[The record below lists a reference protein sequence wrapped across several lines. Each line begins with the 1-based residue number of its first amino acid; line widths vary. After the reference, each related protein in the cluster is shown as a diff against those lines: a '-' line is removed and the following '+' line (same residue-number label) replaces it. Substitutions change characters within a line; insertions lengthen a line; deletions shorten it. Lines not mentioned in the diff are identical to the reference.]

1 MRRPFRDPHDAGQSL
16 VEFALILPIFV
27 LVLVGVFDFGRGV
40 FAYNTVNNAA
50 REGSRLAIVDQTEA
64 HIVDLAVQRAGPV
77 GIDASQVTVDYRD
90 PSTPDMAGSCPGGP
104 GDASSVGCLAVVRVT
119 YEYNAATPILA
130 QLIGTISIAGES
142 RFRVESSCAE
152 PADASCPIGD

>member
-1 MRRPFRDPHDAGQSL
+1 MTWFRRRNDRGQSL

-27 LVLVGVFDFGRGV
+27 LILVGVFDFGRAV

-64 HIVDLAVQRAGPV
+64 HIDNLGVQRADSIGVDP
-77 GIDASQVTVDYRD
+77 SQITIDYRN
-90 PSTPDMAGSCPGGP
+90 PSTPNTPGSCAGGP
-104 GDASSVGCLAVVRVT
+104 GDASIVGCLAVVRVT
-119 YEYNAATPILA
+119 YDYNAATPILA
-130 QLIGTISIAGES
+130 QLVGTISIAGES